1 MQTLA
6 DIPRHHASERPQS
19 VALVFEDRQTT
30 YAELDRQSN
39 RIANALRAEGV
50 GPGSRVA
57 ILAKNSDDFFKIL
70 FGAVKARA
78 VLVPVNFRLAPP
90 EVAFVVNDATAEVLF
105 VDEAHAGLVAEIEGE
120 LKTVKKIVHLDRTRD
135 GWAAY
140 GPWREAAPD
149 TDPDIEVLAEDVA
162 IQMYTSGT
170 TGLPKGAQITH
181 GSFIYAIDIA
191 SRTMGQW
198 SDKDVNLV
206 CMPLFHI
213 AGSEWGTIGLYNGAR
228 DIILPEVDAGQILH
242 LISTERV
249 TKVLF
254 VPAVI
259 LFMLQHPTCGD
270 TDFASLELVVYGAS
284 PIPLD
289 LLAQAVGTLKCDFA
303 QVYGL
308 TETMGA
314 ITYLPPSDHD
324 PDGSP
329 RMKSCGY
336 PMEGVEIRIVDA
348 DGAECEAGVVGEIAC
363 RTRQNMKGYW
373 NQPDA
378 TARSIRDG
386 WFYSGDA
393 GYVDEAGYV
402 YIHDRIKDMIVSG
415 GENVYPAEVES
426 ALFKHDDIADVAVI
440 GVPDDRWGEAVKA
453 IVVRKEG
460 SAVTEADIQDFA
472 RAHIAGYK
480 VPKSVDFVDALPR
493 NPSGKILKR
502 ELRSPYW
509 EGQDRQV
516 H

>member
-19 VALVFEDRQTT
+19 VALVFEDRETT

-39 RIANALRAEGV
+39 RIANALLAEGLK
-50 GPGSRVA
+50 PGARVA

-105 VDEAHAGLVAEIEGE
+105 VDDAHAGLIAEIEAE
-120 LKTVKKIVHLDRTRD
+120 LKTVKRVVHLDGARD

-140 GPWREAAPD
+140 GPWREAASD
-149 TDPDIEVLAEDVA
+149 TDPDIDVLAEDVA

-198 SDKDVNLV
+198 SNKDVNLV

-242 LISTERV
+242 LIATERV

-259 LFMLQHPTCGD
+259 LFMLQHPNCGD

-324 PDGSP
+324 PKGSP

-336 PMEGVEIRIVDA
+336 PMDGVEMKIVDA
-348 DGAECEAGVVGEIAC
+348 DGVECEPGVVGEIAC

-373 NQPDA
+373 NQPEA

-393 GYVDEAGYV
+393 GYMDAEGFV

-453 IVVRKEG
+453 VVVRKEG
-460 SAVTEADIQDFA
+460 SAVTEAEIQDFA
-472 RAHIAGYK
+472 RASIAGYK
-480 VPKSVDFVDALPR
+480 VPKSVDFADALPR

-502 ELRSPYW
+502 ELRAPYW